1 MISQLE
7 LASELLRESGITDA
21 WYNGCDTIC
30 KSITKNGNGHLF
42 EQLLRA
48 SNYDDIACVELLRN
62 GGAPLL
68 HVLHLFA

>member
-7 LASELLRESGITDA
+7 LASELLRESGVADA

-48 SNYDDIACVELLRN
+48 SDYDDIACVELLRN
-62 GGAPLL
+62 GGLPLV
-68 HVLHLFA
+68 HVLRALA